1 MLGRADKLMPRG
13 RLCSGTTSR
22 GEPCNATPR
31 GDTGLCLWHDPAL
44 TEEANA
50 ARRLGGQKRR
60 REATVLAA
68 FDLEG
73 LANVG
78 QIQRIVEIVVTD
90 LLGMENS
97 IARARSLLSAAQV
110 AAKLLETGEFEERLA
125 QLESV
130 LEPRAA
136 KAGKGKR

>member
-1 MLGRADKLMPRG
+1 MLGGERPSMPRV
-13 RLCSGTTSR
+13 RLCSATTSR

-31 GDTGLCLWHDPAL
+31 GESGLCLWHDPAL
-44 TEEANA
+44 VDEANA

-110 AAKLLETGEFEERLA
+110 AAKLLEPGEFEERLP